1 MAELQAAFQN
11 IYATM
16 DSIDEFKVKA
26 LDTMAQTIGVLE
38 TEVEKSKDYLAR
50 VHAQDARGT
59 QNIDLGRPST

>member
-1 MAELQAAFQN
+1 
-11 IYATM
+11 
-16 DSIDEFKVKA
+16 
-26 LDTMAQTIGVLE
+26 MAQTIGVLE